1 MSLTARGSPPALVG
15 GAAAPAASRELLAL
29 SAATI
34 GAGSQSFA
42 AASALFDARTR
53 AGAHLLYA
61 WCRHCDD
68 VVDGQALGHGREDL
82 TADER
87 RARVA
92 ELERLTRSALAGGPQ
107 DHPAFQGLQLV
118 ARDFGVAE
126 RWPLEHLAGFAM
138 DVEPRV
144 YPDLDAVMLYC
155 WRVAGVVGVMMAA
168 VMGVAPGDTAV
179 LRRAQDLGLAFQL
192 TNIARDVREDA
203 ENGRVYLPA
212 DRLRAQGVEPTPAAV
227 LADPVAAAAVAR
239 ELVAAAEPFYDSARA
254 GLSAL
259 PWRSAWA
266 IAAARGVYR
275 EIGRK
280 VVRAGDRALE
290 RRASTSGAEKAWL
303 LAGGLAAAIASRGRP
318 APQRPTLWSA
328 I

>member
-1 MSLTARGSPPALVG
+1 MSPPPVPL
-15 GAAAPAASRELLAL
+15 ASRELLAL
-29 SAATI
+29 SARTI

-42 AASALFDARTR
+42 AASTLFDARTR

-61 WCRHCDD
+61 WCRRCDD

-82 TADER
+82 TAADR

-92 ELERLTRSALAGGPQ
+92 ELERLTRSALAGEPQ
-107 DHPAFQGLQLV
+107 DDPAFQGLQLV
-118 ARDFGVAE
+118 AREFAIAD

-138 DVEPRV
+138 DVEPAT
-144 YPDLDAVMLYC
+144 PADLDAVLLYC
-155 WRVAGVVGVMMAA
+155 WRVAGVVGVMMAR
-168 VMGVAPGDTAV
+168 VMGVAADDLST

-212 DRLRAQGVEPTPAAV
+212 DRLRAQGADPTAAGV
-227 LADPVAAAAVAR
+227 LAASAMAAAVAR
-239 ELVAAAEPFYDSARA
+239 ELVAAAEPFYDSARE
-254 GLSAL
+254 GLPAL

-275 EIGRK
+275 QIGRK
-280 VVRAGDRALE
+280 VARAGDRALQ
-290 RRASTSGAEKAWL
+290 RRASTNAAEKAWL
-303 LAGGLAAAIASRGRP
+303 LAQALALTASTRGR
-318 APQRPTLWSA
+318 RPRDRPPMWSA

>member
-1 MSLTARGSPPALVG
+1 MDAGLRVS
-15 GAAAPAASRELLAL
+15 AAPVASRALLAASAD
-29 SAATI
+29 TI
-34 GAGSQSFA
+34 AAGSQSFA
-42 AASALFDARTR
+42 AASRLFDARTR
-53 AGAHLLYA
+53 GGAHLLYA

-82 TADER
+82 SADDR

-92 ELERLTRSALAGGPQ
+92 ELEARTRSALAGEPQ
-107 DHPAFQGLQLV
+107 DEAVFRGLQVV
-118 ARDFGVAE
+118 ARDFDIPG

-138 DVEPRV
+138 DVEPRP
-144 YPDLDAVMLYC
+144 YADLDEVQLYC

-168 VMGVAPGDTAV
+168 VMGVAPDDLAT

-212 DRLRAQGVEPTPAAV
+212 DRLRAAGVEPTPAGV
-227 LADPVAAAAVAR
+227 LAAPSQAAAVAR

-280 VVRAGDRALE
+280 VVRSGPRALQ

-303 LAGGLAAAIASRGRP
+303 ALQGGGLALASRGRTP
-318 APQRPTLWSA
+318 PPRPELWTA
-328 I
+328 V

>member
-1 MSLTARGSPPALVG
+1 MSPLARVADDSDLV
-15 GAAAPAASRELLAL
+15 AASADII
-29 SAATI
+29 A
-34 GAGSQSFA
+34 AGSQSFA

-68 VVDGQALGHGREDL
+68 VVDGQALGRGREAL
-82 TADER
+82 TVDDR

-92 ELERLTRSALAGGPQ
+92 ELEARTRSALAGDPQ
-107 DHPAFQGLQLV
+107 DEAVFRGLQV
-118 ARDFGVAE
+118 TARDFGVDA

-138 DVEPRV
+138 DVEART
-144 YPDLDAVMLYC
+144 YADLDEVLLYC

-168 VMGVAPGDTAV
+168 VMGVAADDLPT

-212 DRLRAQGVEPTPAAV
+212 DRLRAAGVEATPAGV
-227 LADPVAAAAVAR
+227 LAAPGRAAAVAR

-254 GLSAL
+254 GLPSL

-280 VVRAGDRALE
+280 VVRAGPRALA
-290 RRASTSGAEKAWL
+290 RRASTGAAEKAWL
-303 LAGGLAAAIASRGRP
+303 ALQGGGLTLASRLSRP
-318 APQRPTLWSA
+318 SSRPELWTA
-328 I
+328 F

>member
-1 MSLTARGSPPALVG
+1 MSEPATLARRDPLV
-15 GAAAPAASRELLAL
+15 AASAEIIAQ
-29 SAATI
+29 
-34 GAGSQSFA
+34 GSQSFA
-42 AASALFDARTR
+42 AASTLFDDRTR

-68 VVDGQALGHGREDL
+68 VVDGQALGRGREAL
-82 TADER
+82 TAADR

-92 ELERLTRSALAGGPQ
+92 ELERATRSALNGQPGGEAVFRGFATVA
-107 DHPAFQGLQLV
+107 HAFHLS
-118 ARDFGVAE
+118 E
-126 RWPLEHLAGFAM
+126 RWPMEHLAGFAM
-138 DVEPRV
+138 DIDAPV
-144 YPDLDAVMLYC
+144 YPDLDAVNLYC

-168 VMGVAPGDTAV
+168 VMGVDPDDLAT

-212 DRLRAQGVEPTPAAV
+212 DRLAARGVKATPAGV
-227 LADPVAAAAVAR
+227 LAAPEAAAAVAR

-254 GLSAL
+254 GLPAL

-266 IAAARGVYR
+266 VAAARGVYR

-280 VVRAGDRALE
+280 VVRAGPRAFESRAATGRAAKLWFALE
-290 RRASTSGAEKAWL
+290 GA
-303 LAGGLAAAIASRGRP
+303 GLTLASRAGRP
-318 APQRPTLWSA
+318 APRPDLWSA

>member
-1 MSLTARGSPPALVG
+1 MSEV
-15 GAAAPAASRELLAL
+15 ASRELLAL
-29 SAATI
+29 SAQTI
-34 GAGSQSFA
+34 AQGSQSFA
-42 AASALFDARTR
+42 AASRLFDARTR

-68 VVDGQALGHGREDL
+68 VVDGQALGHGRQDL
-82 TADER
+82 TADDR

-92 ELERLTRSALAGGPQ
+92 ELEARTRSALAGEPQ
-107 DHPAFQGLQLV
+107 DAAVFRGLQVV
-118 ARDFGVAE
+118 AREFGVDP

-138 DVEPRV
+138 DVEPRA
-144 YPDLDAVMLYC
+144 YADLDAVLLYC

-168 VMGVAPGDTAV
+168 VMGVETGDLAV

-212 DRLRAQGVEPTPAAV
+212 DGLAAHGLAPEPAAV
-227 LADPVAAAAVAR
+227 LGSPTRAAAVAR
-239 ELVAAAEPFYDSARA
+239 ELVAAAEPFYESAGT
-254 GLSAL
+254 GLAAL

-266 IAAARGVYR
+266 VAAARGVYR

-290 RRASTSGAEKAWL
+290 RRASTGAAAKLGFAL
-303 LAGGLAAAIASRGRP
+303 QGAALAAASRGGRA
-318 APQRPTLWSA
+318 APRADLWSA
-328 I
+328 L